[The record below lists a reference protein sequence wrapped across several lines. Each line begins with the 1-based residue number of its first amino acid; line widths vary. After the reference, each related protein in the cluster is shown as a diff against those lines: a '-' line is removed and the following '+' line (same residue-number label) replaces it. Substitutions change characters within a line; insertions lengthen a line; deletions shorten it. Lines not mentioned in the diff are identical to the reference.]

1 MPKSSSSRPQ
11 ADGVPPA
18 WVLSLAVAATVEVPG
33 IEPQPRAAF
42 LEWLWERLADCDL
55 LGVCEGEVLAHEAAA
70 LGIVSDPLVI
80 DAAAAPRE
88 RDWVA
93 ELPVVTAACW
103 FGEESSARRASRR
116 LEGLAGCGVLGLSA
130 VACGRPDAWQDAF
143 APIEVPGF
151 GWVRPAWEPGRAAA
165 EAGGATLFIEPGIG
179 FGTGLH
185 PTTQLCLAAIATA
198 FRSLR
203 RCDRVVDFGSGSGIL
218 AVAAAVL
225 GATRVHAIESDAS
238 VHDAIRSHAV
248 RNSVA
253 DRVAVAPLLPAGAGF
268 ADLVVANIVAAVLL
282 DHAEPLSGLVAR
294 DPTGRLT
301 GCLVLSGLRATD
313 VAVVAAR
320 FTELLGGSPRRTARD
335 GWESLAWW
343 SPGGPPD

>member
-1 MPKSSSSRPQ
+1 MPETSSFRPQ
-11 ADGVPPA
+11 ADGDPPA
-18 WVLSLAVAATVEVPG
+18 WVMSLSLAATVEVPG
-33 IEPQPRAAF
+33 IGRQPRAAF

-55 LGVCEGEVLAHEAAA
+55 EGVCEGEVLAHEAAA
-70 LGIVSDPLVI
+70 LGLVPDPLVI

-93 ELPVVTAACW
+93 ELPVITAACW
-103 FGEESSARRASRR
+103 FSEEASARCASGR
-116 LEGLAGCGVLGLSA
+116 LAGLAGCEVLGLRP
-130 VACGRPDAWQDAF
+130 VGCERPDAWQDAF
-143 APIEVPGF
+143 TPIEVPGF
-151 GWVRPAWEPGRAAA
+151 GCVRPAWEPGRAAA
-165 EAGGATLFIEPGIG
+165 GAGATTLFIEPGIG

-225 GATRVHAIESDAS
+225 GATRVQAIESDTS

-248 RNSVA
+248 RNDVA
-253 DRVAVAPLLPAGAGF
+253 DRVGVAAMLPAGLGL
-268 ADLVVANIVAAVLL
+268 ADLVVANIVAEVLL
-282 DHAEPLSGLVAR
+282 DHAESLCGLVAR
-294 DPTGRLT
+294 DPAGGLT
-301 GCLVLSGLRATD
+301 GGLVLSGLQATD

-320 FTELLGGSPRRTARD
+320 FTELLGQSPRHSARD

-343 SPGGPPD
+343 SPGAHAD